1 MAARSRREVKF
12 FKKNV
17 NVGARPAGIASLSA
31 ASFLCGMCVMVLE
44 MAGSRVVAPYMGT
57 SLIVWTSL
65 IGIIMASLTL
75 GYWLGGRIADR
86 RPEPW
91 LLARII
97 ISAAV
102 VTALVGIWANTL
114 LSALASG
121 APNVYVGSV
130 VASLCLFALPSALLG
145 AVSPFIVRLAMN
157 SLVSAGATVG
167 RFSALSSAGSILGTF
182 LGGFVLISIFSSRTI
197 LFLVAAVLATVAL
210 LLQGTRWKVLAPV
223 AILSVCL
230 GILSEAGVL
239 PVRLTSE
246 NARESD
252 PYRIMD
258 IDEIDTPY
266 NSIKI
271 MELSPDIRAGGRKV
285 RILQTDPMGAQSLMY
300 IDNPPEL
307 FSDYTK
313 FYDLAFHYRPDAKS
327 VLMLGG
333 GGYCVPRHITAT
345 RPDVS
350 VDIVELD
357 SGVTDVARMYFNL
370 TDRPGQTI
378 YHEDARQFL
387 NREAR
392 SGERKYDAIFEDV
405 FGSSYNIPFHM
416 TTAEC
421 MARIRELLAPDG
433 VFVVNIISS
442 IDGELFSGIYSSIA
456 ASFPV
461 VMIFPA
467 TNPNSVGVRQNVMIL
482 ALASETVPDAA
493 PENDYIAK
501 LLAHRWTRDFS
512 PKISAFTDAFAPVER
527 YSLRL

>member
-1 MAARSRREVKF
+1 MAPRGRDREESKI
-12 FKKNV
+12 FKKNIEEE
-17 NVGARPAGIASLSA
+17 RPVGIASLSA

-75 GYWLGGRIADR
+75 GYWLGGRVADK
-86 RPEPW
+86 RPQPG

-97 ISAAV
+97 ISAAI
-102 VTALVGIWANTL
+102 VTAIVGLWANTL
-114 LSALASG
+114 LAALASS
-121 APNVYVGSV
+121 APNVYVGSII
-130 VASLCLFALPSALLG
+130 ASICLFALPSALLG
-145 AVSPFIVRLAMN
+145 MVSPFIVRLAIN
-157 SLVSAGATVG
+157 NLGSAGATVG

-182 LGGFVLISIFSSRTI
+182 LGGFVLISLFSSRTI
-197 LFLVAAVLATVAL
+197 IFLVAAALATVAL
-210 LLQGTRWKVLAPV
+210 LLQGTRWKVLAP
-223 AILSVCL
+223 AALISICL

-239 PVRLTSE
+239 PMALESE
-246 NARESD
+246 KTENKHYGIVNVD
-252 PYRIMD
+252 D
-258 IDEIDTPY
+258 IDTPY
-266 NSIKI
+266 NTIKI
-271 MELSPDIRAGGRKV
+271 MEISSDIRGGGRKI

-300 IDNPPEL
+300 LDNPPEL
-307 FSDYTK
+307 YSDYTK
-313 FYDLAFHYRPDAKS
+313 FYDLAFHYKRDVKN

-333 GGYCVPRHITAT
+333 GGYCVPRHITET
-345 RPDVS
+345 RPEVS

-357 SGVTDVARMYFNL
+357 PGVTAVARKYFNL
-370 TDRPGQTI
+370 EDRRGQVI

-387 NREAR
+387 NREVA

-421 MARIRELLAPDG
+421 MARIRELLVPDG
-433 VFVVNIISS
+433 VFVVNVISS

-456 ASFPV
+456 VSFPT

-467 TNPNSVGVRQNVMIL
+467 TYPNMGSVRQNVMIV
-482 ALASETVPDAA
+482 ALASGAVPDNA
-493 PENDYIAK
+493 PENDYITG
-501 LLAHRWTRDFS
+501 LLAHRWTKSFA